1 MLEIILWT
9 VLGLVAL
16 VVALM
21 GLMVVI
27 GYVTQIAYLQDLD
40 DWSDDEH

>member
-1 MLEIILWT
+1 MLEIILWV

-16 VVALM
+16 VVALL

-27 GYVTQIAYLQDLD
+27 GYVTQIAYLEHLD
-40 DWSDDEH
+40 DWKEND

>member
-1 MLEIILWT
+1 MLEIILWV

-16 VVALM
+16 VIALL

-27 GYVTQIAYLQDLD
+27 GYVTQIAYLEHLD
-40 DWSDDEH
+40 DWDHHD